1 MVDFI
6 VGILNSIGS
15 GVGDDLVADLLKTP
29 AEYNAGMYQ
38 LSLTVAR
45 SAVKPIASTILAIMC
60 VLELARVSTRADGD
74 RELGVK
80 LVAMAMFKLTLVFTA
95 AQHSELMLQAID
107 EVGDGVLGGIHSAA
121 LTTGASSGLGLG
133 DSMRDAIDSAG
144 WMGQIPCLIL
154 LLIPFLVSKG
164 ATVVVTVVILLRF
177 VQIYMLTA
185 FNPLPIAFIAQEETR
200 QWGINYFKQYASLV
214 FQCATLYLA
223 ILMYRTL
230 VGGTLNP
237 SKFKDGDS
245 LSGWVMDNF
254 TGLLLASVML
264 IGIVMAANSVAKKLE
279 TQRNPRKEA
288 IMALQMPVYREL
300 TTIESKV
307 FMGMSWR
314 QCLAAVILAIVCG
327 GGYVGLWLGLGMDP
341 NLAMYLIFPPGL
353 PIAVWG
359 WVRPKGLMPEKYLK
373 YILRHYTQREV
384 YLLDGPGR
392 PYRTGAKPTIK
403 ER

>member
-29 AEYNAGMYQ
+29 AEYNADMYQ
-38 LSLTVAR
+38 LSLTVAL

-107 EVGDGVLGGIHSAA
+107 EI
-121 LTTGASSGLGLG
+121 G

-144 WMGQIPCLIL
+144 WKGQIPCLIL

-164 ATVVVTVVILLRF
+164 ATIVVTVVILLRF

-200 QWGINYFKQYASLV
+200 QWGINYVKQYASLV

-245 LSGWVMDNF
+245 LSGWVMGNF

-264 IGIVMAANSVAKKLE
+264 IGVVMAANSVAKKL
-279 TQRNPRKEA
+279 
-288 IMALQMPVYREL
+288 
-300 TTIESKV
+300 
-307 FMGMSWR
+307 F
-314 QCLAAVILAIVCG
+314 G
-327 GGYVGLWLGLGMDP
+327 G
-341 NLAMYLIFPPGL
+341 
-353 PIAVWG
+353 
-359 WVRPKGLMPEKYLK
+359 E
-373 YILRHYTQREV
+373 
-384 YLLDGPGR
+384 
-392 PYRTGAKPTIK
+392 
-403 ER
+403 

>member
-107 EVGDGVLGGIHSAA
+107 EI
-121 LTTGASSGLGLG
+121 G

-164 ATVVVTVVILLRF
+164 ATIVVTVVILLRF

-264 IGIVMAANSVAKKLE
+264 IGIVMAANSVAKKL
-279 TQRNPRKEA
+279 
-288 IMALQMPVYREL
+288 
-300 TTIESKV
+300 
-307 FMGMSWR
+307 F
-314 QCLAAVILAIVCG
+314 G
-327 GGYVGLWLGLGMDP
+327 G
-341 NLAMYLIFPPGL
+341 
-353 PIAVWG
+353 
-359 WVRPKGLMPEKYLK
+359 E
-373 YILRHYTQREV
+373 
-384 YLLDGPGR
+384 
-392 PYRTGAKPTIK
+392 
-403 ER
+403 

>member
-107 EVGDGVLGGIHSAA
+107 
-121 LTTGASSGLGLG
+121 
-133 DSMRDAIDSAG
+133 SAG

-164 ATVVVTVVILLRF
+164 ATIVVTVVILLRF

-264 IGIVMAANSVAKKLE
+264 IGIVMAANSVAKKL
-279 TQRNPRKEA
+279 
-288 IMALQMPVYREL
+288 
-300 TTIESKV
+300 
-307 FMGMSWR
+307 F
-314 QCLAAVILAIVCG
+314 G
-327 GGYVGLWLGLGMDP
+327 G
-341 NLAMYLIFPPGL
+341 
-353 PIAVWG
+353 
-359 WVRPKGLMPEKYLK
+359 E
-373 YILRHYTQREV
+373 
-384 YLLDGPGR
+384 
-392 PYRTGAKPTIK
+392 
-403 ER
+403 

>member
-29 AEYNAGMYQ
+29 AEYNADMYQ
-38 LSLTVAR
+38 LSLTVAL

-107 EVGDGVLGGIHSAA
+107 EIGDSVLGGIQSSVD
-121 LTTGASSGLGLG
+121 TSGASSGLGLG

-164 ATVVVTVVILLRF
+164 ATIVVTVVILLRF

-200 QWGINYFKQYASLV
+200 QWGINYFNL
-214 FQCATLYLA
+214 
-223 ILMYRTL
+223 
-230 VGGTLNP
+230 
-237 SKFKDGDS
+237 
-245 LSGWVMDNF
+245 
-254 TGLLLASVML
+254 
-264 IGIVMAANSVAKKLE
+264 
-279 TQRNPRKEA
+279 PR
-288 IMALQMPVYREL
+288 Q
-300 TTIESKV
+300 
-307 FMGMSWR
+307 G
-314 QCLAAVILAIVCG
+314 
-327 GGYVGLWLGLGMDP
+327 
-341 NLAMYLIFPPGL
+341 FPRL
-353 PIAVWG
+353 
-359 WVRPKGLMPEKYLK
+359 
-373 YILRHYTQREV
+373 
-384 YLLDGPGR
+384 
-392 PYRTGAKPTIK
+392 
-403 ER
+403 

>member
-1 MVDFI
+1 
-6 VGILNSIGS
+6 
-15 GVGDDLVADLLKTP
+15 
-29 AEYNAGMYQ
+29 MYQ

-80 LVAMAMFKLTLVFTA
+80 LVAMAMFKAHARVHRGP
-95 AQHSELMLQAID
+95 AQRAHAPGHRLI
-107 EVGDGVLGGIHSAA
+107 GDSVLGGIHSAA
-121 LTTGASSGLGLG
+121 PTTGASSGLGLG

-144 WMGQIPCLIL
+144 WMGQIPCPIL

-164 ATVVVTVVILLRF
+164 ATIVVTVVILLRF

-264 IGIVMAANSVAKKLE
+264 IGIVMAANSVAKKL
-279 TQRNPRKEA
+279 
-288 IMALQMPVYREL
+288 
-300 TTIESKV
+300 
-307 FMGMSWR
+307 F
-314 QCLAAVILAIVCG
+314 G
-327 GGYVGLWLGLGMDP
+327 G
-341 NLAMYLIFPPGL
+341 
-353 PIAVWG
+353 
-359 WVRPKGLMPEKYLK
+359 E
-373 YILRHYTQREV
+373 
-384 YLLDGPGR
+384 
-392 PYRTGAKPTIK
+392 
-403 ER
+403 

>member
-60 VLELARVSTRADGD
+60 VLELARVSTRTDGD

-95 AQHSELMLQAID
+95 AQHSEL
-107 EVGDGVLGGIHSAA
+107 GGIHSAA
-121 LTTGASSGLGLG
+121 PTTGASSGLGLG

-164 ATVVVTVVILLRF
+164 ATIVVTVVILLRF

-185 FNPLPIAFIAQEETR
+185 FNPLPIAFVAQEETR

-264 IGIVMAANSVAKKLE
+264 IGIVMAANSVAKKL
-279 TQRNPRKEA
+279 
-288 IMALQMPVYREL
+288 
-300 TTIESKV
+300 
-307 FMGMSWR
+307 F
-314 QCLAAVILAIVCG
+314 G
-327 GGYVGLWLGLGMDP
+327 G
-341 NLAMYLIFPPGL
+341 
-353 PIAVWG
+353 
-359 WVRPKGLMPEKYLK
+359 E
-373 YILRHYTQREV
+373 
-384 YLLDGPGR
+384 
-392 PYRTGAKPTIK
+392 
-403 ER
+403 

>member
-15 GVGDDLVADLLKTP
+15 GVGDDIVADLLKTP
-29 AEYNAGMYQ
+29 AQYSSEMYE

-60 VLELARVSTRADGD
+60 VLEIARVSTRADGD

-80 LVAMAMFKLTLVFTA
+80 LIAMAMFKLVLVFTA
-95 AQHSELMLQAID
+95 AQHCELMLKAID
-107 EVGDGVLGGIHSAA
+107 EIGQSVMNGIHTAA
-121 LTTGASSGLGLG
+121 PTTGTAAGAGLG
-133 DSMRDAIDSAG
+133 DGMRSAIESAG
-144 WMGQIPCLIL
+144 PFGQIPCLIL
-154 LLIPFLVSKG
+154 LIIPFLVSKG
-164 ATVVVTVVILLRF
+164 ATIVVTVVVLLRF

-200 QWGINYFKQYASLV
+200 QWGINYFKQYASAV

-254 TGLLLASVML
+254 IGLLLASVML
-264 IGIVMAANSVAKKLE
+264 IGVVMAANSVAKKL
-279 TQRNPRKEA
+279 
-288 IMALQMPVYREL
+288 
-300 TTIESKV
+300 
-307 FMGMSWR
+307 F
-314 QCLAAVILAIVCG
+314 G
-327 GGYVGLWLGLGMDP
+327 G
-341 NLAMYLIFPPGL
+341 
-353 PIAVWG
+353 
-359 WVRPKGLMPEKYLK
+359 E
-373 YILRHYTQREV
+373 
-384 YLLDGPGR
+384 
-392 PYRTGAKPTIK
+392 
-403 ER
+403 

>member
-95 AQHSELMLQAID
+95 AQHSAP
-107 EVGDGVLGGIHSAA
+107 
-121 LTTGASSGLGLG
+121 TTGASSGLGLG

-164 ATVVVTVVILLRF
+164 ATIVVTVVILLRF

-264 IGIVMAANSVAKKLE
+264 IGIVMAANSVAKKL
-279 TQRNPRKEA
+279 
-288 IMALQMPVYREL
+288 
-300 TTIESKV
+300 
-307 FMGMSWR
+307 F
-314 QCLAAVILAIVCG
+314 G
-327 GGYVGLWLGLGMDP
+327 G
-341 NLAMYLIFPPGL
+341 
-353 PIAVWG
+353 
-359 WVRPKGLMPEKYLK
+359 E
-373 YILRHYTQREV
+373 
-384 YLLDGPGR
+384 
-392 PYRTGAKPTIK
+392 
-403 ER
+403 

>member
-164 ATVVVTVVILLRF
+164 ATIVVTVVILLRF

-254 TGLLLASVML
+254 IGLLLASVML
-264 IGIVMAANSVAKKLE
+264 IGI
-279 TQRNPRKEA
+279 

-314 QCLAAVILAIVCG
+314 QCLAAVILAVVCG
-327 GGYVGLWLGLGMDP
+327 GGYIGLWFGLGMDP

-353 PIAVWG
+353 PVAIWG